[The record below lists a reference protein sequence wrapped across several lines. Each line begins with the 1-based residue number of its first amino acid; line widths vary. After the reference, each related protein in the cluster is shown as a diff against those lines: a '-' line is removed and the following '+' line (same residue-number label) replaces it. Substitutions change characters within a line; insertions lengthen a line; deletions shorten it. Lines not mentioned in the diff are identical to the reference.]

1 MTTKLDMSLGEYE
14 NGGGDSKFIQDV
26 AGGLDINTSKIQI
39 IEKRSG
45 SVYLTFQV
53 ISDEG
58 QAYLSGLHSQ
68 INNLLMSSDFGYP
81 VVSVTNYQE

>member
-1 MTTKLDMSLGEYE
+1 MSLGEYE

-53 ISDEG
+53 ICDEG
-58 QAYLSGLHSQ
+58 QASLSGLHSQ

-81 VVSVTNYQE
+81 VVSVTNDQE